1 VEILLG
7 KVVQHVEHDKRNSS
21 ARTRRGWLGKVADVF
36 RANFEGSPGEVAAAC
51 CFYVD
56 GRPVV
61 DL

>member
-1 VEILLG
+1 MDTTSG
-7 KVVQHVEHDKRNSS
+7 TVVQGHVED
-21 ARTRRGWLGKVADVF
+21 GWGKVADVF